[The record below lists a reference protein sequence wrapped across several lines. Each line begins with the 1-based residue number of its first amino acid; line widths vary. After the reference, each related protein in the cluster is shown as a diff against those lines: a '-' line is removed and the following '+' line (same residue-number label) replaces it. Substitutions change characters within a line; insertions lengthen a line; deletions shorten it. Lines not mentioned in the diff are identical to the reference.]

1 MFDSGITPSIHPN
14 LKNKHWMVNHLSVS
28 ENVTIFD
35 HLYKVYKIRNLKK
48 KVHTYLPQYLLLF
61 SFCKWMSLNEFF
73 SDTWCNISWYSCH
86 QEHISM
92 SKLSMASVY
101 HYILY
106 TDKYNKM
113 TKWLHEVLSGL
124 KTEQI
129 KEVCYVTIQIT
140 SEAVLQLA
148 Y

>member
-1 MFDSGITPSIHPN
+1 
-14 LKNKHWMVNHLSVS
+14 
-28 ENVTIFD
+28 
-35 HLYKVYKIRNLKK
+35 
-48 KVHTYLPQYLLLF
+48 
-61 SFCKWMSLNEFF
+61 MSLNEFF
-73 SDTWCNISWYSCH
+73 SDTWHNISWYSCH

-92 SKLSMASVY
+92 SKLSMTSVY
-101 HYILY
+101 LSILY
-106 TDKYNKM
+106 TDKYNKT

-140 SEAVLQLA
+140 LEAVLQLA

>member
-1 MFDSGITPSIHPN
+1 
-14 LKNKHWMVNHLSVS
+14 
-28 ENVTIFD
+28 
-35 HLYKVYKIRNLKK
+35 
-48 KVHTYLPQYLLLF
+48 
-61 SFCKWMSLNEFF
+61 MSLNEFF
-73 SDTWCNISWYSCH
+73 SDTWRNISWYSCR

-92 SKLSMASVY
+92 SKLSMTSVY
-101 HYILY
+101 HSIFY

-113 TKWLHEVLSGL
+113 TKWIREVLSGL

-140 SEAVLQLA
+140 PEAVLQLA

>member
-1 MFDSGITPSIHPN
+1 
-14 LKNKHWMVNHLSVS
+14 
-28 ENVTIFD
+28 
-35 HLYKVYKIRNLKK
+35 
-48 KVHTYLPQYLLLF
+48 
-61 SFCKWMSLNEFF
+61 MSLNEFF
-73 SDTWCNISWYSCH
+73 SDIWRNISWYSCR

-106 TDKYNKM
+106 TDKYNKT
-113 TKWLHEVLSGL
+113 TKWLCKVLSGL

-140 SEAVLQLA
+140 PEAILQLA

>member
-1 MFDSGITPSIHPN
+1 
-14 LKNKHWMVNHLSVS
+14 
-28 ENVTIFD
+28 
-35 HLYKVYKIRNLKK
+35 
-48 KVHTYLPQYLLLF
+48 
-61 SFCKWMSLNEFF
+61 
-73 SDTWCNISWYSCH
+73 
-86 QEHISM
+86 M

-106 TDKYNKM
+106 TDKYNKYNKT

-129 KEVCYVTIQIT
+129 KEVCYITIQIT
-140 SEAVLQLA
+140 PEAVLQLA